1 MLADRQAELL
11 SEIRQLSRGIT
22 VGRMAPPG
30 TPSKEGGKE
39 TLQEKARRTQSAPPA
54 TKPKDQY
61 DKEKSRQQR
70 ASVEKELLPDVKKV
84 KQRTPYSEQEER
96 EMIDY
101 FLKYGGFLCKGG
113 NLVWKRMEESK
124 CVPRRSWQSL
134 KERFNKYTCQKLHL
148 FGVKKRD
155 LIEGG
160 SSFEKRTSLA
170 PIPAPAQ
177 RVDSPARKRKRG
189 PPYSTEEERSM
200 VKYFLN
206 HTGKYAQR
214 RGNLVW
220 KEMET
225 ARICPGRS
233 WASLKQRFSSFVQ
246 NNLEAFGVFE
256 GTFMGVAE
264 LQLTKDTSPANETAT
279 DRTEEDAINRE
290 GNQSESKF
298 RKPYSAEEEREVVDY
313 LLTKGGLSRVGGNQL
328 WKEMEEEGVCSGRSW
343 QSLKARFAKA
353 IIGRLQDFGTS
364 REALETADSKLHSK
378 KNTTQKEKSFIDEG
392 EDSVPV
398 DEILANELQPEDS
411 PEVDTQKLIT
421 TIFGDDNEL
430 DIGLNREA
438 NKDGAPSEQE
448 VEVDPNKDDEPS
460 ELELLSMELAEN
472 NKTNPNNTPS
482 EKDEFDTDS
491 DSDGNDSLM
500 NRIIAKSKRKRQGQ
514 RGKRGKQQERSE
526 ENELSV
532 KERSTMLEKKR
543 KAETQEVQDS
553 PPKKRLR
560 VS

>member
-30 TPSKEGGKE
+30 TPSKEDGKE

-61 DKEKSRQQR
+61 DKEKSGQQR

-124 CVPRRSWQSL
+124 CVPGRSWQSL

-160 SSFEKRTSLA
+160 SSFEQRTSLA
-170 PIPAPAQ
+170 HIPAPAQ
-177 RVDSPARKRKRG
+177 RVDSPARRRKRG

-214 RGNLVW
+214 RGNLIW
-220 KEMET
+220 KEMEA

-264 LQLTKDTSPANETAT
+264 LQLTKDTSPASETAT

-328 WKEMEEEGVCSGRSW
+328 WKEMEEEEVCSGRSW

-392 EDSVPV
+392 GDPVPME
-398 DEILANELQPEDS
+398 EILANERQPDDS

-472 NKTNPNNTPS
+472 NKTNPNITPS

-500 NRIIAKSKRKRQGQ
+500 NRIIAKSKRKGQGE

-543 KAETQEVQDS
+543 KSETQEVQDS

>member
-11 SEIRQLSRGIT
+11 SEIRQLSKGIT

-39 TLQEKARRTQSAPPA
+39 SLQEKARRTQSVPPA

-70 ASVEKELLPDVKKV
+70 ASVEKEVLPDVEKV

-124 CVPRRSWQSL
+124 CVPGRSWQSL

-160 SSFEKRTSLA
+160 SPIEKRTSLA

-214 RGNLVW
+214 RGNLIW

-264 LQLTKDTSPANETAT
+264 LQLTKDTSPVSETAT
-279 DRTEEDAINRE
+279 DRTEEDASNRE
-290 GNQSESKF
+290 GSHTGSKF
-298 RKPYSAEEEREVVDY
+298 RKPYSAEEEKEVVDY

-328 WKEMEEEGVCSGRSW
+328 W
-343 QSLKARFAKA
+343 
-353 IIGRLQDFGTS
+353 
-364 REALETADSKLHSK
+364 
-378 KNTTQKEKSFIDEG
+378 
-392 EDSVPV
+392 
-398 DEILANELQPEDS
+398 
-411 PEVDTQKLIT
+411 
-421 TIFGDDNEL
+421 
-430 DIGLNREA
+430 
-438 NKDGAPSEQE
+438 
-448 VEVDPNKDDEPS
+448 
-460 ELELLSMELAEN
+460 
-472 NKTNPNNTPS
+472 
-482 EKDEFDTDS
+482 
-491 DSDGNDSLM
+491 
-500 NRIIAKSKRKRQGQ
+500 
-514 RGKRGKQQERSE
+514 
-526 ENELSV
+526 
-532 KERSTMLEKKR
+532 
-543 KAETQEVQDS
+543 
-553 PPKKRLR
+553 
-560 VS
+560 

>member
-39 TLQEKARRTQSAPPA
+39 SLQEKARRTQSAPPA

-70 ASVEKELLPDVKKV
+70 ASVEKEVLPDVEKV

-124 CVPRRSWQSL
+124 CVPGRSWQSL

-160 SSFEKRTSLA
+160 SSIEKRTSLA

-214 RGNLVW
+214 RGNLIW
-220 KEMET
+220 KEMEA

-246 NNLEAFGVFE
+246 SNLEAFGVFE

-264 LQLTKDTSPANETAT
+264 LQLTKDTSPASETAT
-279 DRTEEDAINRE
+279 DRTEEDASNRE
-290 GNQSESKF
+290 GSHTGSKF
-298 RKPYSAEEEREVVDY
+298 RKPYSAKEEKELVDY

-328 WKEMEEEGVCSGRSW
+328 WKEMEEEGVCTGRSW

-364 REALETADSKLHSK
+364 RQALETADRKLHTK

-392 EDSVPV
+392 KDPVPME
-398 DEILANELQPEDS
+398 EILANERQPDDS

-438 NKDGAPSEQE
+438 NKEGAPSERE
-448 VEVDPNKDDEPS
+448 VEVEPNKDDEPS

-472 NKTNPNNTPS
+472 NKTNPNITPS

-500 NRIIAKSKRKRQGQ
+500 NRIIAKSKRKGQGQ

-526 ENELSV
+526 ETELSL
-532 KERSTMLEKKR
+532 KERSSMLEKKR
-543 KAETQEVQDS
+543 KAETQEVQNS

-560 VS
+560 VA